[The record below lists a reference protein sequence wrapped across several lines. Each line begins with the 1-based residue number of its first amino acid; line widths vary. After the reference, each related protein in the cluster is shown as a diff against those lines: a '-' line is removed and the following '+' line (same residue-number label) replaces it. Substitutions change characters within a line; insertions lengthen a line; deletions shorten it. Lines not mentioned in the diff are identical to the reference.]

1 MDKDEPVIVLE
12 IDGEAKAYPL
22 RILIWHEIVNDEVAG
37 VPVVV
42 TYCPLC
48 NTAIAFDRRVNDVV
62 LDFGTTGNL
71 RNSDLVM
78 WDRQT
83 ESWWQQITGE
93 AIVGELTGATLKFIP
108 SSIVSWNEF
117 SKAYP
122 DATVLSR
129 ETGHLKDY
137 DNAPYGGYDQPGS
150 TPELFFGEIDERLDA
165 MERIV
170 GISLGD
176 ATVAY
181 PFSLLEKRPVIND
194 TVGGRDI
201 VIIYQSGTL
210 SPFPFYG
217 EEPVSEIVGSALAF
231 QSVVD
236 QHTLT
241 FKLDGKQVVDE
252 QTKSSWNLLGQAL
265 DGPLIGSRLEPV
277 VHANHFWFAWA
288 AFYPNTAIRTV
299 DDFGE

>member
-1 MDKDEPVIVLE
+1 MEKEEPVIVLS
-12 IDGEAKAYPL
+12 IDGKARAYPL
-22 RILIWHEIVNDEVAG
+22 RILIWHEIVNDDLVG

-42 TYCPLC
+42 AYCPLC
-48 NTAIAFDRRVNDVV
+48 NTAITFDRRVNDVV

-93 AIVGELTGATLKFIP
+93 AIVGKLTGAVLKFIL
-108 SSIVSWNEF
+108 SAIVSWREF

-137 DNAPYGGYDQPGS
+137 DSPPYGGYDQPGN
-150 TPELFFGEIDERLDA
+150 TPELFNGELDNRLDA

-170 GISLGD
+170 GISFGD
-176 ATVAY
+176 AAVAY
-181 PFSLLEKRPVIND
+181 PFSLLEQRPVIND
-194 TVGGRDI
+194 TIDGRAI
-201 VIIYQSGTL
+201 VILYQGGTL

-217 EEPVSEIVGSALAF
+217 EEPVSAVVGSALAYE
-231 QSVVD
+231 SIVD
-236 QHTLT
+236 GHKLT
-241 FKLDGKQVVDE
+241 FKLEDKLLVDE
-252 QTKSSWNLLGQAL
+252 QTRSTWNGLGQAQ
-265 DGPLIGSRLEPV
+265 DGPLLGSRLEPV
-277 VHANHFWFAWA
+277 IHANHFWFAWA
-288 AFYPNTAIRTV
+288 AFYPNTAIRSV
-299 DDFGE
+299 DDFRE